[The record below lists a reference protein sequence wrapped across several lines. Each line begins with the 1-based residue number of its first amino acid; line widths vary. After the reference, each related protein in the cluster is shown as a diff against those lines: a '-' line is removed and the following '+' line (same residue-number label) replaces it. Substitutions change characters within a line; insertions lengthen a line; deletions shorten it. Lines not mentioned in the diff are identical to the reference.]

1 MQGGAP
7 DLSDTARSIARD
19 WNQGRLPFF
28 AVPPT
33 SSTPST
39 TPASSKPALDACLS
53 LKEIRAA
60 PRAWPVQLDAGTPDE
75 RDVALDA
82 AFVVEKVER
91 PAREEMMEVD
101 GEDED
106 GDEEDE
112 LESGSED
119 EDEDEE
125 MESGSE
131 DEDEDED
138 ESEEEEDI
146 PTPVLK
152 RKSKALPT
160 HPPKKVSFA
169 TKHQPPS
176 EPRPKSNTAP
186 KPATKSKSKP
196 VPAPVPQ
203 RIGNVR
209 AGGKKQKAQVV
220 SVNGEESYDFSQF
233 F

>member
-1 MQGGAP
+1 
-7 DLSDTARSIARD
+7 
-19 WNQGRLPFF
+19 
-28 AVPPT
+28 
-33 SSTPST
+33 
-39 TPASSKPALDACLS
+39 
-53 LKEIRAA
+53 
-60 PRAWPVQLDAGTPDE
+60 
-75 RDVALDA
+75 
-82 AFVVEKVER
+82 
-91 PAREEMMEVD
+91 MEVD
-101 GEDED
+101 GEDE
-106 GDEEDE
+106 DEEDE

-119 EDEDEE
+119 EDEDDE

-131 DEDEDED
+131 DEDEDEED
-138 ESEEEEDI
+138 ESEEEEI
-146 PTPVLK
+146 PAPVLK
-152 RKSKALPT
+152 RKSKSLPT

-176 EPRPKSNTAP
+176 EPKPKSSAAP

-220 SVNGEESYDFSQF
+220 SVNGEESYDFSKF